1 MLEILTWQNFDRVSN
16 YYSGMETSKDI
27 FVLKKA
33 LTSVDLYLLIKF
45 RNDPLYYTVLA
56 ALSKTLYGAFTML
69 SAIYLTHGLLVFQ
82 RRQ

>member
-1 MLEILTWQNFDRVSN
+1 MLEILTWQNFDRVNN
-16 YYSGMETSKDI
+16 YYSGLETSKYI

-69 SAIYLTHGLLVFQ
+69 SAIYLTCSLRMLEIA
-82 RRQ
+82 